1 VRLHPR
7 PGVPLEFQV
16 TKQVPDTPEGH
27 AELERITEAMGT
39 GEPVDF
45 GEVSIETRLGG
56 RVVQLLPE
64 TGVLKSGRATR
75 KVQAILTVSSPE
87 AGVDERLV
95 LSCVATRTAEGLRML
110 ARVSNRGLVQADITL
125 HAATRRAT
133 FTFRLAG
140 KGELRLTDQILLH
153 RVFTAIATGGQIEMY
168 LVEDNITSRT
178 EFGPQPEFADGAAAL
193 PGLELLA
200 EVGRMLG
207 IEPEPLDTFGDHD
220 VALLGWAR
228 QLLAAGQAP
237 MIVAGDSLTLRGTE
251 DSRREHGRDGDH
263 DRQRVR

>member
-1 VRLHPR
+1 
-7 PGVPLEFQV
+7 
-16 TKQVPDTPEGH
+16 
-27 AELERITEAMGT
+27 
-39 GEPVDF
+39 
-45 GEVSIETRLGG
+45 
-56 RVVQLLPE
+56 
-64 TGVLKSGRATR
+64 
-75 KVQAILTVSSPE
+75 
-87 AGVDERLV
+87 
-95 LSCVATRTAEGLRML
+95 
-110 ARVSNRGLVQADITL
+110 
-125 HAATRRAT
+125 
-133 FTFRLAG
+133 
-140 KGELRLTDQILLH
+140 
-153 RVFTAIATGGQIEMY
+153 MY